1 MNLSIIFNR
10 IINETITVELKN
22 GIILHGTLLHSDKL
36 MNLYLKKVKKINN
49 SAFNLN
55 LESISIRGN
64 TIRYVILPIWIN
76 FDSILYLKNKS
87 KEEKFFN

>member
-1 MNLSIIFNR
+1 MNLSIIFKR

-36 MNLYLKKVKKINN
+36 MNLYLKKVKKTNN
-49 SAFNLN
+49 SIFNLN

-87 KEEKFFN
+87 KDQKKF

>member
-10 IINETITVELKN
+10 IINEIITVELKN
-22 GIILHGTLLHSDKL
+22 GIILHGTLVHSDKL
-36 MNLYLKKVKKINN
+36 MNLYLKKVKKTNN

-64 TIRYVILPIWIN
+64 TIRYVILPIWTN

-87 KEEKFFN
+87 KEQNNF

>member
-1 MNLSIIFNR
+1 MNLSIIFKR

-22 GIILHGTLLHSDKL
+22 GIILHGTLLDSDKL
-36 MNLYLKKVKKINN
+36 MNIYLKKVKKTNN
-49 SAFNLN
+49 SALNLN

-87 KEEKFFN
+87 KEQKNF

>member
-10 IINETITVELKN
+10 IVNETITVELKN

-36 MNLYLKKVKKINN
+36 MNLYLKKVKKTNN

-87 KEEKFFN
+87 KDRTNF

>member
-1 MNLSIIFNR
+1 MNLSIVFNR
-10 IINETITVELKN
+10 IINEIITVELKN
-22 GIILHGTLLHSDKL
+22 GIILHGTLVHSDKL
-36 MNLYLKKVKKINN
+36 MNLYLKKVKKTNN

-64 TIRYVILPIWIN
+64 TIRYVILPIWTN

-87 KEEKFFN
+87 KEQNNF